1 MFPVGFISWQC
12 LLAGMSQ
19 AGILQAAMRTP
30 CRKKL
35 QFYLFME
42 NTPVYSSFPLSHFQ
56 SCVSV
61 ALQVK
66 KDSGFLPKLLP
77 VSLGALTLD
86 NSALH
91 IDD

>member
-1 MFPVGFISWQC
+1 
-12 LLAGMSQ
+12 
-19 AGILQAAMRTP
+19 
-30 CRKKL
+30 
-35 QFYLFME
+35 ME

-66 KDSGFLPKLLP
+66 KDSGFLPKLMP